1 MELRARAVMC
11 GVQPNVFDGMDW
23 DEAEDM
29 VARLE
34 RLKMERDKLSFSFL
48 AKLFETTTYIL
59 GSGLGLK
66 GLPEPRPLGEEQPAR
81 SKDDRNE
88 LPMTRPRKPGE
99 VRPWERRIGEVMG
112 RGG

>member
-66 GLPEPRPLGEEQPAR
+66 GLPEPRPLGDEQPDR
-81 SKDDRNE
+81 DKDDRNE

>member
-11 GVQPNVFDGMDW
+11 GVQPDVFDGLDW

-34 RLKMERDKLSFSFL
+34 RLQHERDKLSFSFL
-48 AKLFETTTYIL
+48 AKLFETTTFIL
-59 GSGLGLK
+59 GTGLGIK
-66 GLPEPRPLGEEQPAR
+66 GLPEPRPLGEDDSTAKR
-81 SKDDRNE
+81 GDDRNE

-99 VRPWERRIGEVMG
+99 VRPWERKAGEVIG
-112 RGG
+112 RG